1 MEKIEVER
9 IEPGR
14 AAAVLE
20 AAAMPDPAKRSTP
33 ASIAESG
40 ECFSLTANGSEGVFV
55 LNRRGGGL
63 WISGAGAV
71 KSEGLTGTGLQVIE
85 QIAKQSDCQR
95 VGFQT
100 ARPGLVKL
108 ARKQGFKVVG
118 FIMEKSV

>member
-1 MEKIEVER
+1 MEKISVQK

-20 AAAMPDPAKRSTP
+20 AAAMSDPAKRSTP

-40 ECFSLTANGSEGVFV
+40 ECFQLTADGSEGVFV
-55 LNRRGGGL
+55 LQRKGAGL

-71 KSEGLTGTGLQVIE
+71 QSKGLTGTGLQVIE
-85 QIAKQSDCQR
+85 QIAKQSDCQT

-100 ARPGLVKL
+100 ARPGLVRL
-108 ARKQGFKVVG
+108 AKKQGFKVVG
-118 FIMEKSV
+118 VIMEKSI

>member
-1 MEKIEVER
+1 MEKITVEK
-9 IEPGR
+9 IEAGR

-20 AAAMPDPAKRSTP
+20 AARMPDPAKRSTP

-40 ECFSLTANGSEGVFV
+40 ECFQLTADGSEGVFV
-55 LNRRGGGL
+55 LQRQGERL

-85 QIAKQSDCQR
+85 QIAKQSGCQT

-100 ARPGLVKL
+100 SRPGLTRL

-118 FIMEKSV
+118 VIMEKSV